1 MPGVFWQWAWV
12 SSFSCCLI
20 LSRPLTEQVCPSWH
34 NLAVW
39 LIWRYNNLTQMS
51 MMLMWWYIAND
62 STSAST
68 KTNCRFSRD
77 VSQRF
82 SSIGGL
88 GRLSRK
94 SKVIA
99 RVFANW
105 TVLVLGEVLISMY
118 RSSGVITFRFN
129 SKTQRA
135 DVSVTFRRPWWCP
148 SDTKL
153 Y

>member
-1 MPGVFWQWAWV
+1 
-12 SSFSCCLI
+12 
-20 LSRPLTEQVCPSWH
+20 
-34 NLAVW
+34 
-39 LIWRYNNLTQMS
+39 MS
-51 MMLMWWYIAND
+51 MMLMWRYIAND

-88 GRLSRK
+88 GRLSHK

-105 TVLVLGEVLISMY
+105 TVLELGEVLISMY

-135 DVSVTFRRPWWCP
+135 DVSVTFRRSWWCP

-153 Y
+153 YKSEWNTFLNNAPMKNHTDLILGEVVPISIMQLSYPRFFS